1 MRQTKDAKKR
11 DAHKT
16 ADNSLLG
23 YTEPGTPGAE
33 DVVSANECTGLV
45 MAPPEDEAQ
54 AEAYTDL
61 YPIPKPEN
69 DVQNGLQSPQKTTK
83 K

>member
-1 MRQTKDAKKR
+1 MRQTKDAKKC

-16 ADNSLLG
+16 AGNSLLG

-54 AEAYTDL
+54 ARAYTDL

-69 DVQNGLQSPQKTTK
+69 DVPNGLQSPK
-83 K
+83 KP